1 MERQAKDETR
11 IYHVDWE
18 RRCLSH
24 VEVLLSEGQDM
35 PEQGALFER
44 LFASGDTI
52 LTTFSTEHPHNRLP
66 DAMLSSSLGTLK
78 WNKNYS
84 IPDFGYDESGVY
96 GNLSFNSR
104 LQFVYIS
111 WKSIVEMTGQ
121 SSGISAVWQL
131 KPESEKT

>member
-1 MERQAKDETR
+1 MDQERRTETKV
-11 IYHVDWE
+11 YHVDWE
-18 RRCLSH
+18 RRSLSY
-24 VEVLLSEGQDM
+24 VEILSSDAADM

-44 LFASGDTI
+44 LFAAGDTI
-52 LTTFSTEHPHNRLP
+52 LTTFSTEHPHNRIP
-66 DAMLSSSLGTLK
+66 DAMLGYSIGTLK

-111 WKSIVEMTGQ
+111 WSSILEMTGQ
-121 SSGISAVWQL
+121 TSGISAAWQL
-131 KPESEKT
+131 PPESEKT

>member
-1 MERQAKDETR
+1 VDQEHKTETKV
-11 IYHVDWE
+11 YHVDWE
-18 RRCLSH
+18 RKSLSH
-24 VEVLLSEGQDM
+24 VEILLSDPVEM
-35 PEQGALFER
+35 PEQGQLFER

-52 LTTFSTEHPHNRLP
+52 LTTFITEHPHNRMP
-66 DAMLSSSLGTLK
+66 EVMLGQPIGTLK

-111 WKSIVEMTGQ
+111 WRSILEMTGQ
-121 SSGISAVWQL
+121 TSGISAAWQL
-131 KPESEKT
+131 APESENT